1 MTNNNNTLKG
11 KRILIS
17 GKGGSGKSTI
27 TSLMAKT
34 FQKKGYKILVLDG
47 DASNPRGLTGL
58 MFGLEE
64 KNFPRALIDFFG
76 GIGKVTCPVDDPSPL
91 TRINDNIPVPEKKI
105 EISKEIPNEYFI
117 EKDGIILFQ
126 AGKIKKYGQGC
137 DGPVEKVVRDFIV
150 KGDYVNLIDAPA
162 GIEHFGR
169 GISKNVNILLL
180 VLDPTLESISIAKRV
195 NEFCDDIGMKNFGI
209 ILNKIEK
216 EEIKNQM
223 LEKLGEL
230 KDKIIG
236 VIRYDPK
243 IVESALDG
251 TSLVESN
258 AQNDVKMIV
267 EKLEK

>member
-1 MTNNNNTLKG
+1 MINNALKG

-27 TSLMAKT
+27 TSLIAKT
-34 FQKKGYKILVLDG
+34 FQKKGYEILVLDG

-76 GIGKVTCPVDDPSPL
+76 GIEEVTCPVDDPSPL
-91 TRINDNIPVPEKKI
+91 TRINDNIPIPEKKI
-105 EISKEIPNEYFI
+105 DVSKEIPNEYFT
-117 EKDGIILFQ
+117 KRDNIILFQ

-150 KGDYVNLIDAPA
+150 KGDYVSLIDAPA

-169 GISKNVNILLL
+169 GISKNVNILIL
-180 VLDPTLESISIAKRV
+180 VLDPTLESILIAKRV
-195 NEFCDDIGMKNFGI
+195 NGFCEDIGIKNFGI

-216 EEIKNQM
+216 EEIKDQM

-230 KDKIIG
+230 KSKVIG
-236 VIRYDPK
+236 IVKYDPK
-243 IVESALDG
+243 IVESALEG
-251 TSLVESN
+251 TSPDESN
-258 AQNDVKMIV
+258 AQNDIEKIV
-267 EKLEK
+267 EKLETMN

>member
-1 MTNNNNTLKG
+1 MTNNTLKG

-34 FQKKGYKILVLDG
+34 LREKGYKILALDG

-58 MFGLEE
+58 MFGSEE

-76 GIGKVTCPVDDPSPL
+76 GVGKVTCPVDDPSSL
-91 TRINDNIPVPEKKI
+91 IRINDNTPVPEKKI
-105 EISKEIPNEYFI
+105 DISKEIPNEYFI
-117 EKDGIILFQ
+117 EKDDIILFQ

-150 KGDYVNLIDAPA
+150 NGDYVNLIDAPA

-180 VLDPTLESISIAKRV
+180 VLDPTLESILIAKRV
-195 NEFCDDIGMKNFGI
+195 NGFCEDIGMKNFGI

-216 EEIKNQM
+216 EEIKDQM
-223 LEKLGEL
+223 FEKLGEL
-230 KDKIIG
+230 KSKIIG
-236 VIRYDPK
+236 IVKYDPK
-243 IVESALDG
+243 IAESALDG
-251 TSLVESN
+251 TSPDESN
-258 AQNDVKMIV
+258 ALNNIKKIV